1 MQFHNMLTLRW
12 KILIGVVLASAL
24 SVILASVIY
33 VSLQDSRISEAMTRE
48 SKVLTEVVGGN
59 VRGALAF
66 DDVDTAMEALRTFS
80 ANEKIIGAVVYGPEG
95 NLFASYRRSSP
106 GDVEPKIPSGFP
118 STRQADGQRFTD
130 DYLEISHA
138 IKDNGAPVGTIYIR
152 VDLTE
157 LDEASADI
165 TKAAVLITLASV
177 LLSVFL
183 ALFIQRAIVKPVNEV
198 VSALQDIAEGEGD
211 LTQRL
216 VVSTNDEIGDLA
228 RWFNIF
234 IEKVQGI
241 VKSFS
246 DTTVQLSD
254 SSQSLLG
261 TTEKTNAGIMRQQSE
276 IEQVA
281 SAITEMSSTVQ
292 EVGRNVASAAQ
303 DAEEADAQAVQG
315 REVVNQTKQA
325 IGQLAAEIERAAEV
339 ITRLQ
344 KESDN
349 IGSVLEVIGGI
360 AEQTNLLALNAA
372 IEAARAGEQGRGFA
386 VVADEV
392 RTLASRTQSST
403 QEIQEMIDRLQSG
416 AKEAVQV
423 MDKGR
428 EQAASSVG
436 HAENADTALEN
447 ITSAVAVIRDMT
459 QQIATASNEQSA
471 VTEEINQSV
480 INISQVASQTSQ
492 DSQEIAAA
500 SDQLSTLSSELR
512 QLVGQFRL

>member
-1 MQFHNMLTLRW
+1 M
-12 KILIGVVLASAL
+12 
-24 SVILASVIY
+24 
-33 VSLQDSRISEAMTRE
+33 
-48 SKVLTEVVGGN
+48 
-59 VRGALAF
+59 
-66 DDVDTAMEALRTFS
+66 
-80 ANEKIIGAVVYGPEG
+80 
-95 NLFASYRRSSP
+95 
-106 GDVEPKIPSGFP
+106 
-118 STRQADGQRFTD
+118 
-130 DYLEISHA
+130 
-138 IKDNGAPVGTIYIR
+138 
-152 VDLTE
+152 
-157 LDEASADI
+157 
-165 TKAAVLITLASV
+165 
-177 LLSVFL
+177 
-183 ALFIQRAIVKPVNEV
+183 
-198 VSALQDIAEGEGD
+198 
-211 LTQRL
+211 
-216 VVSTNDEIGDLA
+216 
-228 RWFNIF
+228 
-234 IEKVQGI
+234 
-241 VKSFS
+241 
-246 DTTVQLSD
+246 
-254 SSQSLLG
+254 
-261 TTEKTNAGIMRQQSE
+261 
-276 IEQVA
+276 
-281 SAITEMSSTVQ
+281 
-292 EVGRNVASAAQ
+292 
-303 DAEEADAQAVQG
+303 
-315 REVVNQTKQA
+315 
-325 IGQLAAEIERAAEV
+325 
-339 ITRLQ
+339 
-344 KESDN
+344 
-349 IGSVLEVIGGI
+349 LEVIGGI